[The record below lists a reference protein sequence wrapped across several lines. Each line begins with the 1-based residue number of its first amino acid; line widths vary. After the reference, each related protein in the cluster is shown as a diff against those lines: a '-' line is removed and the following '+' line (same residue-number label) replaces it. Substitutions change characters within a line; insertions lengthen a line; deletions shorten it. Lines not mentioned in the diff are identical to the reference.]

1 MAVTTRSTVDV
12 ATALSAELEAIDG
25 LRVSWYV
32 ADTARPPIAIIAQPT
47 IDYTDQ
53 TAGFCSASWDFP
65 ITIVVSRNADR
76 DAQTELSR
84 LVSEIAQALQ
94 AATPPGIF
102 DIQPTIARP
111 IAVTLAGAELPAY
124 ELRATVRA

>member
-1 MAVTTRSTVDV
+1 VAVTTKAGADV
-12 ATALSAELEAIDG
+12 AQALQAALSGVEG

-53 TAGFCSASWDFP
+53 SAGFCAASWDFP
-65 ITIVVSRNADR
+65 ITIIVSRNGDR
-76 DAQTELSR
+76 EAQLALSR

-94 AATPPGIF
+94 EDATPGVFIAPIS
-102 DIQPTIARP
+102 ARP
-111 IAVTLAGAELPAY
+111 LAVNLAGQDVPAY
-124 ELRATVRA
+124 ELRALVRA